1 MFSIIINLLISIILM
16 LIALILILAVYYF
29 VIKLATKRARK
40 DDMSKIDFSKDKE
53 YYREILEKYT
63 PAELSYIDDFKVD
76 YKRVIV
82 STIMNLEL
90 KRIIEIKNGKI
101 EIINSNKENLRK
113 TEKYILENII
123 DGKVKIGNSGYIELY
138 AQREALEDGLI
149 KENTKEGIKKR
160 IIKMILKWGL
170 GLILVIGIFII
181 TSYFYRSQSNEFIQ
195 IITLIT
201 IILFWGLIMLVPIF
215 LIVYSIMQYNSY
227 SRTENGENV
236 NKKLEGL
243 KLYIEN
249 YSLLK
254 EKDKQYLQIWEE
266 YFIYSVILGINQDH
280 NMIERIMKLVEIDL
294 EHGKIYYSRPN

>member
-76 YKRVIV
+76 YKREIV

-149 KENTKEGIKKR
+149 KENTKEEIKKR

-170 GLILVIGIFII
+170 VLILVIGIFII

-294 EHGKIYYSRPN
+294 EQGKIYYSRPN

>member
-76 YKRVIV
+76 YKREIV

-113 TEKYILENII
+113 TEKYILKNII

-149 KENTKEGIKKR
+149 KENTKEEIKKR

-294 EHGKIYYSRPN
+294 EQGKIYYSRPN

>member
-76 YKRVIV
+76 YKREIV

-113 TEKYILENII
+113 TEKYILKNII

-149 KENTKEGIKKR
+149 KENTKEEIKKR

-170 GLILVIGIFII
+170 VLILVIGIFII

-294 EHGKIYYSRPN
+294 EQGKIYYSRPN

>member
-1 MFSIIINLLISIILM
+1 M
-16 LIALILILAVYYF
+16 LIALILILAVYYL
-29 VIKLATKRARK
+29 VIKFATKRARK
-40 DDMSKIDFSKDKE
+40 DNMSKIDFSKDKE

-76 YKRVIV
+76 YKREIV

-90 KRIIEIKNGKI
+90 KRIIEIKNDKI

-149 KENTKEGIKKR
+149 KENTKEEIKKR

-170 GLILVIGIFII
+170 ALILVIGIFII

-254 EKDKQYLQIWEE
+254 EKDKQFLQIWEE

-294 EHGKIYYSRPN
+294 EQGKIYYSRPN

>member
-1 MFSIIINLLISIILM
+1 
-16 LIALILILAVYYF
+16 
-29 VIKLATKRARK
+29 
-40 DDMSKIDFSKDKE
+40 
-53 YYREILEKYT
+53 
-63 PAELSYIDDFKVD
+63 
-76 YKRVIV
+76 
-82 STIMNLEL
+82 
-90 KRIIEIKNGKI
+90 
-101 EIINSNKENLRK
+101 
-113 TEKYILENII
+113 
-123 DGKVKIGNSGYIELY
+123 
-138 AQREALEDGLI
+138 
-149 KENTKEGIKKR
+149 
-160 IIKMILKWGL
+160 MILKWGL

-294 EHGKIYYSRPN
+294 EQGKIYYSRTN

>member
-76 YKRVIV
+76 YKREIV

-149 KENTKEGIKKR
+149 KENTKEEIKKR
-160 IIKMILKWGL
+160 IIKLILKWGL

-294 EHGKIYYSRPN
+294 EQGKIYYSRPN

>member
-16 LIALILILAVYYF
+16 LIALILILAVYYL
-29 VIKLATKRARK
+29 VIKFATKRARK
-40 DDMSKIDFSKDKE
+40 DNMSKIDFSKDKE

-76 YKRVIV
+76 YKREIV

-90 KRIIEIKNGKI
+90 KRIIEIKNDKI

-149 KENTKEGIKKR
+149 KENTKEEIKKR

-170 GLILVIGIFII
+170 ALILVIGIFII

-254 EKDKQYLQIWEE
+254 EKDKQFLQIWEE

-294 EHGKIYYSRPN
+294 EQGKIYYSRPN